1 MHIPDGFLTTPVWA
15 SLAAISLPSAAAFAR
30 KAQSGLEDGR
40 VPLMGVMGAF
50 VFAAQMINFPVG
62 IGASGHLVGSA
73 LLAATLGPAAAVV
86 VMTAILVIQALI
98 FQDGGLLALGA
109 NVFNMAIAGVLAGYW
124 PYRVLSGTRGRMA
137 GLFLGG
143 FLSVIVS
150 AALCLGELALSGVR
164 MPAQVLGISV
174 AVFSVTGLLEGL
186 ITAAVIGSLTR
197 MNPRW
202 IREPAGEGRRALALL
217 ACAALVLASTG
228 FLIASALP
236 DGLERVAGLVGL
248 AGHEHAILAA
258 PLPDYDTLVI
268 DNPWLRR
275 ATAGLL
281 GLGVTTLACFLLGK
295 WISRWRSA

>member
-15 SLAAISLPSAAAFAR
+15 SLAALSLPSAAAFAR

-73 LLAATLGPAAAVV
+73 LLAATLGPAPAVV
-86 VMTAILVIQALI
+86 VMTAILAIQALI

-124 PYRVLSGTRGRMA
+124 PCRILSGTRVQMA
-137 GLFLGG
+137 GLFFGG
-143 FLSVIVS
+143 FFSVIVS

-174 AVFSVTGLLEGL
+174 VVFSVTGVLEGL
-186 ITAAVIGSLTR
+186 ITVAVIGSLTR

-202 IREPAGEGRRALALL
+202 IREPSGEGRRALALL
-217 ACAALVLASTG
+217 ACAALLLASTG

-236 DGLERVAGLVGL
+236 DGLERVAGLVGI
-248 AGHEHAILAA
+248 AGRQHAVLAA

-275 ATAGLL
+275 ATAALL
-281 GLGVTTLACFLLGK
+281 GLGVTTLACFLVGK
-295 WISRWRSA
+295 WISRWRNA

>member
-15 SLAAISLPSAAAFAR
+15 SLAAISLPSAGAFAR
-30 KAQSGLEDGR
+30 KAQSSLEDSR

-62 IGASGHLVGSA
+62 IGTSGHLIGGA
-73 LLAATLGPAAAVV
+73 LLAATLGPAPAVV
-86 VMTAILVIQALI
+86 VMTAILTIQALI

-124 PYRVLSGTRGRMA
+124 PYRVFAGTRSSMI
-137 GLFLGG
+137 GLFAGG

-150 AALCLGELALSGVR
+150 AGLCLSELALSGVR
-164 MPAQVLGISV
+164 MPAEVLGISV
-174 AVFSVTGLLEGL
+174 LVFSVTGLLEGL
-186 ITAAVIGSLTR
+186 ITVAVIGTLLR

-202 IREPAGEGRRALALL
+202 IREPAGHGRRALALL
-217 ACAALVLASTG
+217 GCAALVLTSTG
-228 FLIASALP
+228 FLLASALP

-248 AGHEHAILAA
+248 AGREHAILAT
-258 PLPDYDTLVI
+258 PLPEYGALVI
-268 DNPWLRR
+268 DNPLLRK
-275 ATAGLL
+275 AAAGLL

>member
-15 SLAAISLPSAAAFAR
+15 SLAAISLPSAGAFAR

-62 IGASGHLVGSA
+62 IGTSGHLIGSA

-86 VMTAILVIQALI
+86 VMTAILTIQALI

-109 NVFNMAIAGVLAGYW
+109 NIFNMAIAGVLAGYW
-124 PYRVLSGTRGRMA
+124 PYRIFAGTKGGML
-137 GLFLGG
+137 GLFAGG
-143 FLSVIVS
+143 FLSVTVS

-164 MPAQVLGISV
+164 MPAEVLGVSV
-174 AVFSVTGLLEGL
+174 IVFTVTGLLEGL
-186 ITAAVIGSLTR
+186 ITVAVIGSLLR

-202 IREPAGEGRRALALL
+202 IREPSGEGRRAMAVLG
-217 ACAALVLASTG
+217 CVALVLASTA
-228 FLIASALP
+228 FLLASTLP
-236 DGLERVAGLVGL
+236 DGLERVAGLVGV
-248 AGHEHAILAA
+248 AEREHVVLAA
-258 PLPDYDTLVI
+258 PMPDYESLAI
-268 DNPWLRR
+268 DNPWLRK
-275 ATAGLL
+275 AAAGLL

>member
-15 SLAAISLPSAAAFAR
+15 SLAAISLPSAGAFAR

-62 IGASGHLVGSA
+62 IGASGHLIGGA

-86 VMTAILVIQALI
+86 VMTAILTIQALI
-98 FQDGGLLALGA
+98 FQDGGMLALGA

-124 PYRVLSGTRGRMA
+124 PYRVFAGTKGGMI
-137 GLFLGG
+137 GLFAGG
-143 FLSVIVS
+143 FLSVVVS

-164 MPAQVLGISV
+164 MPGEVLGIS
-174 AVFSVTGLLEGL
+174 ALVFSITGLLEGL
-186 ITAAVIGSLTR
+186 ITVAVIGTLTR

-217 ACAALVLASTG
+217 GCTALVLASAG
-228 FLIASALP
+228 FLVASTLP
-236 DGLERVAGLVGL
+236 DGLERTAGLVGL
-248 AGHEHAILAA
+248 TGREHAILAA
-258 PLPDYDTLVI
+258 PLPDYETLAI
-268 DNPWLRR
+268 DYPWLRR
-275 ATAGLL
+275 AAAGLL
-281 GLGVTTLACFLLGK
+281 GLSATTLACYLLGK

>member
-15 SLAAISLPSAAAFAR
+15 SLAAISLPSAGAFAR

-62 IGASGHLVGSA
+62 IGTSGHLIGSA
-73 LLAATLGPAAAVV
+73 LLAVTLGPAAAVV
-86 VMTAILVIQALI
+86 VMTAILTIQALI

-124 PYRVLSGTRGRMA
+124 PYRVFAGARGGMV
-137 GLFLGG
+137 GLFAGG

-164 MPAQVLGISV
+164 MPAQVLGISA

-186 ITAAVIGSLTR
+186 ITVAVIGTLTR

-202 IREPAGEGRRALALL
+202 IPQPTGEGRRALALL
-217 ACAALVLASTG
+217 GCAALVLASAG
-228 FLIASALP
+228 FLFASALP

-248 AGHEHAILAA
+248 AGHEHAVLPA
-258 PLPDYDTLVI
+258 PLPDYETLAL
-268 DNPWLRR
+268 DNPWLRK
-275 ATAGLL
+275 AAAGLL
-281 GLGVTTLACFLLGK
+281 GLGVTSLACFLLGK

>member
-15 SLAAISLPSAAAFAR
+15 SLAALSLPSAAAFAR

-73 LLAATLGPAAAVV
+73 LLAATLGPAAAAV

-124 PYRVLSGTRGRMA
+124 PYRILSGTRGRMV
-137 GLFLGG
+137 GLFFGG

-174 AVFSVTGLLEGL
+174 LVFSVTGLLEGL
-186 ITAAVIGSLTR
+186 ITVAVIGSLTR

-228 FLIASALP
+228 FLVASALP

-248 AGHEHAILAA
+248 AGHERAVLAA

-281 GLGVTTLACFLLGK
+281 GLGLTTLACFLLGK

>member
-15 SLAAISLPSAAAFAR
+15 SLAALSLPSAAAFAR

-73 LLAATLGPAAAVV
+73 LLAATLGPAAAAV

-124 PYRVLSGTRGRMA
+124 PYRILSGTRGRMA
-137 GLFLGG
+137 GLFFGG

-174 AVFSVTGLLEGL
+174 LVFSVTGLLEGL
-186 ITAAVIGSLTR
+186 ITVAVIGSLTR

-228 FLIASALP
+228 FLVASALP

-248 AGHEHAILAA
+248 AGHERAVLAA

-281 GLGVTTLACFLLGK
+281 GLGLTTLACFLLGK

>member
-62 IGASGHLVGSA
+62 IGASGHLIGSA

-124 PYRVLSGTRGRMA
+124 PYRILSGTRGRSA

-143 FLSVIVS
+143 FLSAIVA

-164 MPAQVLGISV
+164 MPAQVLAISV
-174 AVFSVTGLLEGL
+174 VVFSVAGLLEGL
-186 ITAAVIGSLTR
+186 ITVAVIGSLTR

-202 IREPAGEGRRALALL
+202 LREPAGEGRRVLALL
-217 ACAALVLASTG
+217 ACVALVLASTG
-228 FLIASALP
+228 FLVASALP
-236 DGLERVAGLVGL
+236 DGLERVAGLVGI
-248 AGHEHAILAA
+248 AGHEHTVLAA

-281 GLGVTTLACFLLGK
+281 GLGITTLACFLLGK

>member
-15 SLAAISLPSAAAFAR
+15 SLAAISLPSAGAFAR

-62 IGASGHLVGSA
+62 IGTSGHLIGSA

-86 VMTAILVIQALI
+86 VMTAILTIQALI

-124 PYRVLSGTRGRMA
+124 PYRILAGTRGGVA
-137 GLFLGG
+137 GLFAGG

-164 MPAQVLGISV
+164 MPAEVLGVSV
-174 AVFSVTGLLEGL
+174 FVFSITGLLEGL
-186 ITAAVIGSLTR
+186 ITVAVIGTLTR

-202 IREPAGEGRRALALL
+202 ILEPSGQGRRALAVLG
-217 ACAALVLASTG
+217 CAALVLASTG

-236 DGLERVAGLVGL
+236 DGLERVAGLVGI
-248 AGHEHAILAA
+248 AGREHAVLVA

-268 DNPWLRR
+268 GNPWLRK
-275 ATAGLL
+275 AAAGLL
-281 GLGVTTLACFLLGK
+281 GLGVTSLACFLLGK

>member
-15 SLAAISLPSAAAFAR
+15 SLAAISLPSAGAFAR

-62 IGASGHLVGSA
+62 IGASGHLIGSA

-86 VMTAILVIQALI
+86 VMTAILTIQALI

-109 NVFNMAIAGVLAGYW
+109 NIFNMAIAGVLAGYW
-124 PYRVLSGTRGRMA
+124 PYRVFAGTRAAMI
-137 GLFLGG
+137 GLFAGG
-143 FLSVIVS
+143 FLSVMVS

-164 MPAQVLGISV
+164 MPAEVLGVSV
-174 AVFSVTGLLEGL
+174 IVFTVTGLLEGM
-186 ITAAVIGSLTR
+186 ITVAVIGSLLR

-202 IREPAGEGRRALALL
+202 IREPSGEGRRALAVLG
-217 ACAALVLASTG
+217 CAALVLASAG
-228 FLIASALP
+228 FLLASALP
-236 DGLERVAGLVGL
+236 DGLERVAGLAGL
-248 AGHEHAILAA
+248 AGREHTVLAA
-258 PLPDYDTLVI
+258 PLPDYESLAI
-268 DNPWLRR
+268 DDPWLRR
-275 ATAGLL
+275 AAAGLL

>member
-15 SLAAISLPSAAAFAR
+15 SLAALSLPSAAAFAR

-73 LLAATLGPAAAVV
+73 LLAATLGPAAAAV

-137 GLFLGG
+137 GLFFGG

-174 AVFSVTGLLEGL
+174 LVFSVTGLLEGL
-186 ITAAVIGSLTR
+186 ITVAVIGSLTR

-228 FLIASALP
+228 FLVASALP

-248 AGHEHAILAA
+248 AGHERAVLAA

-281 GLGVTTLACFLLGK
+281 GLGLTTLACFLLGK